1 MQNNDNRFDLDLDF
15 GQTIESRLQKIL
27 ASKGK
32 IEIKTERD
40 VWKRT
45 GNFVIETE
53 CRGKP
58 SGLMTTQADWW
69 IHAFYNSDQDEIEFA
84 FLFQVEKLKKYID
97 SKEHLVSYGG
107 DDNLSK
113 LVIIPIQDVHEILRN
128 NKL

>member
-1 MQNNDNRFDLDLDF
+1 MQNNDNKFDLDLQF
-15 GQTIESRLQKIL
+15 GQIIESRLQKIL

-45 GNFVIETE
+45 GNFVIEIE

-69 IHAFYNSDQDEIEFA
+69 IHAFYNTNENEIEFA
-84 FLFQVEKLKKYID
+84 FLFQVKKLKKYI
-97 SKEHLVSYGG
+97 ETNYTQQVYGG

-113 LVIIPIQDVHEILRN
+113 LVIIPISEQWKILTT
-128 NKL
+128 